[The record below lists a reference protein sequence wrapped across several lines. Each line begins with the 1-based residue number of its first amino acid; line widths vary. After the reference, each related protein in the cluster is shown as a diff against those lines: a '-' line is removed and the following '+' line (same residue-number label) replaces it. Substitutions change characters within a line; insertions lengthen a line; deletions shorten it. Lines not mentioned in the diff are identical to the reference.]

1 MPQYLD
7 LPDGSGIQL
16 REGESADQAWS
27 RAQQM
32 YPDAFGIKEK
42 KKETPKQ
49 KSKEGF
55 KPAFEAA
62 TEEFKGGL
70 GALAGKLG
78 IVSPEEGEAY
88 YKAQKAKAQQIHQP
102 TEKSFLEDPV
112 TNFKEL
118 LGGSLPSMIGPAV
131 AGIGAG
137 LAAPGL
143 AVAGLGAGTLA
154 ALGVG
159 TGQFTAS
166 NFARKLDEGEKLKE
180 ASLGESFAAAPFQA
194 ALDTFGLRMIP
205 GVKKIFGDAAI
216 KISNAEAKKIATQG
230 LTKTLGDYAAT
241 GVKVSG
247 AEGLTEAGQ
256 QVLER
261 LQAGLSITD
270 SEARKEYF
278 DNFLGG
284 AVLGGTLSVPG
295 RFFERGAAKS
305 QAAAADRE
313 EQAAKLA
320 QQQTLDEQEKQKQE
334 AFKQSDEYITDL
346 TGRWTAF
353 DTQYKDLLA
362 KKKAKVANDDLVGQA
377 NKKEAQTALSEL
389 LKDPAN
395 QELIN
400 EYRAVKSKV
409 DAEKAAVEQ
418 ARVEAE
424 KKAAYEQ
431 AMQKPGAQG
440 ELFGGTAD
448 QDLIEASRAQQQQQQ
463 EQQQKAGAVPAP
475 MSSKK
480 FNEEQAGLST
490 KIQNITQLASE
501 ATDEDKIDQYSKEH
515 DALEEEQRTLDAQRA
530 QIQQAEPGAV
540 LYSPQDLKPENIDID
555 LANARKKLAKAKEV
569 GDMAAIKKAN
579 TQIQD
584 LKSREGLF
592 NATNVGRADTQQF
605 YDLLVSS
612 GIADQIADGKKQAQ
626 QERENIENEIARLRK
641 ISEAN
646 KEPSVFGN
654 SVAKK
659 EAEDA
664 RKIMAMFAPKTH
676 KTQTGKIILLPPP
689 EQDWNRLKT
698 DPKNV
703 EYQQD
708 RETLKETLEKEIREH
723 RKESKK
729 DEVLPSIHSFLI
741 NEKEKQL
748 ADVNRRIEIGQKTST
763 IAREEEGPSNAQ
775 LQDQRI
781 SDLIDQLLPRALGSE
796 KTKTTKLISP
806 ADVVEQRKKRQ
817 EKVAAF
823 KERLAELKRILPAMH
838 AEVIKGAEAAKHIQ
852 VKPQTPAYNAALDGD
867 VKDAQNEIQTLKEE
881 KLNKLEPSLAKL
893 KEEMRSI
900 IKRAGKENDTAYVN
914 ERMNSPE
921 IQDLNGRIAA
931 IDRRI
936 SRLTDLLQPLI
947 ISPDL
952 IKATKVTKPLNEQ
965 YQDLVDEYKYLMGRV
980 EQLESIGVA
989 GAVEGPGRN
998 LPIVEADTQLRR
1010 IRENNDILAELK
1022 DKIKKA
1028 GKPTDPQKV
1037 KALEELRTQRTFVED
1052 EIKNAETTYKRLQ
1065 EREQQ
1070 APAEKERTQGDLFAL
1085 SSAYGKSSEDVRS
1098 IQNTL
1103 DRLYKERDDIKA
1115 DLRRRGQEAS
1125 TPQLQALL
1133 DAFAKRPTGRY
1144 QQIVKEIERSEQEF
1158 LNATGKASEKYQ
1170 AFADEREAERTAP
1183 TPQAEQKLLPG
1194 FGLKQYTTLKN
1205 PVPKAVMDEARTKQV
1220 NLQTQLEKVRAAA
1233 GKTSKEETDLI
1244 NELARLRKS
1253 KVSKGDI
1260 VGTNVTYAK
1269 QVEENLAKRIE
1280 DARNAREK
1288 NLVKQE
1294 EKLREQI
1301 EKAKVKVQELESKQR
1316 MYEEQQ
1322 DVINKAPPGQRA
1334 AERLLAGEG
1343 YRVIAGKQAG
1353 KVRTKPTKLASWGLK
1368 KLAKTEAVKPDV
1380 LGKATAKMSA
1390 ANKVVQMAVKEREG
1404 VQQPYLLEMGKAK
1417 ERLVKLND
1425 AVNSLS
1431 KESENILADNKA
1443 LDTLK
1448 EIEQL
1453 QDFLDKYGTRAEVD
1467 SVNYIF
1473 DRFDE
1478 EMTPARTVQL
1488 YSQMLANVTNMSNQV
1503 VPLEKK
1509 LNEIKQRF
1517 DKLQSEGYY
1526 IGPALE
1532 EKTEELI
1539 KEATP
1544 VDKAHT
1550 RASVKYAIARRD
1562 LLAFQYR
1569 ASEKVRAA
1577 YREAVKARDIE
1588 LNAQLNNPEFK
1599 DAAEAIK
1606 QAQSIQAEAE
1616 KRADE
1621 ARAEVQ
1627 KQIDKL
1633 NAERRAKEKAQD
1645 DLLKQAKAERGGV
1658 PSEVA
1663 QRGREGLGLEGTRV
1677 ELDTSGPL
1685 AQAVQNNAKKML
1697 GMAQT
1702 QLKDAIDRDDTEAV
1716 KQHTLEVKRYE
1727 RELEQVLP
1735 VAERKVTEITNEITP
1750 AEQEEVE
1757 PGERMPN
1764 RREGPVVRTASRAP
1778 NAFLSGTAESRT
1790 PIGARNRPTQAG
1802 TIKLRAAD
1810 LDPEKA
1816 NAISLHVTRE
1826 KLDATKA
1833 GTKRKETLQKQYDRA
1848 IKGLTPEQV
1857 EQRLAEGKELM
1868 KEGGDIEVIAARE
1881 RWRESEAVLARAE
1894 EARRAA
1900 KTSAMKEITQDDLDV
1915 AKEKADILE
1924 ARYKDV
1930 KAKAF
1935 AKKNN
1940 ARVDEVVE
1948 EDIELTDKASKY
1960 NRLNKA
1966 IDDADDEFFAAA
1978 AREAPG
1984 TVLPDN
1990 AIKALL
1996 DGSLINALEQIKID
2010 TKGFLSEHAD
2020 AVRQFLVRTKVEIVP
2035 EIIYKGK
2042 SVPALYD
2049 PGTNTVYFTPQGF
2062 TVEDVVHEAT
2072 HAATMRV
2079 LTMPEKDLTPVQLAA
2094 RRELEAMY
2102 KTLNRDSKFSKQYG
2116 MENIKE
2122 FVSEVL
2128 SNKDLRALM
2137 DKKPW
2142 FKGNMVVQFFKRL
2155 FDLFRTNKL
2164 GEAMVPKAEALIKD
2178 IFLPSRIIEN
2188 VEAVGAAPTYKSAL
2202 IGSSPNK
2209 METFRGNFLG
2219 LGGRVQFVDR
2229 LGAADAAIVAGEG
2242 AAKLT
2247 SAEAF
2252 NTQYFMR
2259 MGDQVSTAAG
2269 QFILHGPV
2277 KIVHEIINGVKEF
2290 RYQSQKGATLVG
2302 VTEHLGKLA
2311 KSLTVSDT
2319 EAERMATVLIAGE
2332 RANAISGGWQRL
2344 AGDRAAEVKA
2354 EYDADIRTLRANPQ
2368 AKAFFDALRKEYKAY
2383 NDGQLDFAVDTDF
2396 MSKAEAERLKRLPYI
2411 PFYRI
2416 QNGVVQLI
2424 TADEKPRTIGNIKD
2438 NPDLKQMVGD
2448 DGHILPLLT
2457 SAVQNT
2463 FMLTRMSLGN
2473 KATLETANAL
2483 NKSGF
2488 VSRIGKGAGLANKD
2502 TVHYKVNGE
2511 DAFATIDADTFG
2523 IPAHLIVSGM
2533 EGIKT
2538 TIPAI
2543 VQLMGVPAQWIRKF
2557 VTRMPA
2563 YGVRQLLRDPVN
2575 SFMLSGVDG
2584 LPMVN
2589 ALKELAKMQT
2599 GTSQAEQDLMQG
2611 LAVSSN
2617 VFSGNE
2623 QDMTKFLQDIQSG
2636 KSGWQTFMGKLDR
2649 FALQADTATRATVYN
2664 DSLNKGMSK
2673 ARAQFRAFESQNLSR
2688 RGLSPS
2694 MQMAN
2699 TLIPFFNSQ
2708 IQGLDFLYRSLKG
2721 NMPFAEQL
2729 EIRRKIVARSMM
2741 LMATSI
2747 GYAMMMEDDEDY
2759 RKASPEERYSNFFV
2773 HIPFVK
2779 EALKIPIPY
2788 EIGILFKAL
2797 PEALIDSMHKDMTA
2811 YETFRG
2817 LGKVMLA
2824 AVPGV
2829 NPGATKPL
2837 IEAYYGQTS
2846 VGPIESDREKR
2857 IKATERYRPD
2867 TTEVAKL
2874 AGKATGLIGISPL
2887 MLEHLARG
2895 YTGSLGLA
2903 ALHMVDPILASGE
2916 EGEKP
2921 STPMNKMPFIGGL
2934 FQNPEG
2940 HYIIQRGYERMND
2953 IEEAKATYKDK
2964 IAQGK
2969 RAEAEEFRQRYA
2981 ELISAAPA
2989 AGQYKQFMGKMFERA
3004 RRVAADPN
3012 LTREEKD
3019 RQLEEIRNSENKYA
3033 STFVSRVN
3041 ERIPQ

>member
-1 MPQYLD
+1 MPQYLS
-7 LPDGSGIQL
+7 LPDGSGIKL
-16 REGESADQAWS
+16 REGESPDQAWS

-32 YPDAFGIKEK
+32 YPDAFGIEEK
-42 KKETPKQ
+42 KKEEPKQ
-49 KSKEGF
+49 KPKKGFGSDFGLGLESLLSSQRTAAESLTNKNEAVKQGLARSEALGEKYGPQEGWEEVTKKYEKEGLL
-55 KPAFEAA
+55 PAIGEFARQVPHALVQQAPQIAESATAA
-62 TEEFKGGL
+62 RL
-70 GALAGKLG
+70 GAMAG
-78 IVSPEEGEAY
+78 
-88 YKAQKAKAQQIHQP
+88 
-102 TEKSFLEDPV
+102 PV
-112 TNFKEL
+112 
-118 LGGSLPSMIGPAV
+118 G
-131 AGIGAG
+131 
-137 LAAPGL
+137 
-143 AVAGLGAGTLA
+143 AGLGAFTPSFLQQYGGFLEAQAEEQRKRGEPVDVNRLTAAGAAIPA
-154 ALGVG
+154 ALIDVAATYIPMGRGIMKAVFGPGVEKLL
-159 TGQFTAS
+159 
-166 NFARKLDEGEKLKE
+166 ARGMTKEAEKVAAAKLKDEGFV
-180 ASLGESFAAAPFQA
+180 ASLLKGTAKGAAFE
-194 ALDTFGLRMIP
+194 IP
-205 GVKKIFGDAAI
+205 GEVAQDI
-216 KISNAEAKKIATQG
+216 
-230 LTKTLGDYAAT
+230 
-241 GVKVSG
+241 
-247 AEGLTEAGQ
+247 
-256 QVLER
+256 LER
-261 LQAGLSITD
+261 AQSGQSLFDQDAFASYGKTAFETSKLGPLGALGRFSD
-270 SEARKEYF
+270 KSSARALMAEEERKEQ
-278 DNFLGG
+278 
-284 AVLGGTLSVPG
+284 
-295 RFFERGAAKS
+295 AK
-305 QAAAADRE
+305 
-313 EQAAKLA
+313 KLA
-320 QQQTLDEQEKQKQE
+320 QQQTLDEQQKQNQE
-334 AFKQSDEYITDL
+334 AFKQTPEYITDL
-346 TGRWTAF
+346 TQRWGAF
-353 DTQYKDLLA
+353 DTQYKNLLA
-362 KKKAKVANDDLVGQA
+362 KTKVKVANDDLVGQED
-377 NKKEAQTALSEL
+377 KKEARAALKDL
-389 LKDPAN
+389 VNDPAN

-400 EYRAVKSKV
+400 EYRAVKAKV
-409 DAEKAAVEQ
+409 DAEKAAAEQ
-418 ARVEAE
+418 AKVEAE

-431 AMQKPGAQG
+431 SMQKPGAQG
-440 ELFGGTAD
+440 ELFGGTSD

-463 EQQQKAGAVPAP
+463 EQQQKAGAAPAS

-480 FNEEQAGLST
+480 FNEEQARLSSR
-490 KIQNITQLASE
+490 IQNITQLASE
-501 ATDEDKIDQYSKEH
+501 ATDEDKVNQYSQEH
-515 DALEEEQRTLDAQRA
+515 DALEEEQRKLDAQRA
-530 QIQQAEPGAV
+530 QIQQAEPDAI

-555 LANARKKLAKAKEV
+555 LANARKKLAKAKEA

-584 LKSREGLF
+584 LKSKEGLF

-605 YDLLVSS
+605 YELAKEHDF
-612 GIADQIADGKKQAQ
+612 IEQIENGKKQAQ
-626 QERENIENEIARLRK
+626 QERENTENEIARLRK

-646 KEPSVFGN
+646 KEPSIFES

-659 EAEDA
+659 QAEDA
-664 RKIMAMFAPKTH
+664 RKIMAMFAPKAH

-708 RETLKETLEKEIREH
+708 RELLKETLEKEIREH
-723 RKESKK
+723 RREIKK
-729 DEVLPSIHSFLI
+729 DEVLPSIHSFLV

-748 ADVNRRIEIGQKTST
+748 ADVNRRIAIGQKTST
-763 IAREEEGPSNAQ
+763 VAREEEGPSNAQ
-775 LQDQRI
+775 LQDQRV
-781 SDLIDQLLPRALGSE
+781 SDLIDQLLPRALGA
-796 KTKTTKLISP
+796 TNAAPAKLLSP

-817 EKVAAF
+817 EKITSF

-838 AEVIKGAEAAKHIQ
+838 AEVAKGAEAAKHIQ

-867 VKDAQNEIQTLKEE
+867 IKDAQGEIQALKEE
-881 KLNKLEPSLAKL
+881 KLNKLEPALAKL

-936 SRLTDLLQPLI
+936 SRLTELLQPLI

-952 IKATKVTKPLNEQ
+952 IKATKPTKSLSDQ
-965 YQDLVDEYKYLMGRV
+965 YHDLVNEHKYLNGRV
-980 EQLESIGVA
+980 EQLESV
-989 GAVEGPGRN
+989 GAVGAAQGPGRH
-998 LPIVEADTQLRR
+998 LPIVEANDQLRR
-1010 IRENNDILAELK
+1010 IRENNDILTELK

-1052 EIKNAETTYKRLQ
+1052 EIKDAEATYRRLQ
-1065 EREQQ
+1065 EREQR
-1070 APAEKERTQGDLFAL
+1070 APAQEERVQGDLFAL
-1085 SSAYGKSSEDVRS
+1085 SGAYGKSSEEVHR
-1098 IQNTL
+1098 IQATL
-1103 DRLYKERDDIKA
+1103 DRLYKERDEIKA
-1115 DLRRRGQEAS
+1115 GLKRRGQEAS

-1133 DAFAKRPTGRY
+1133 DAFAKEPTGRY
-1144 QQIVKEIERSEQEF
+1144 EQVAKEIERSEQEL

-1205 PVPKAVMDEARTKQV
+1205 PVPKEVLDAARTKQV
-1220 NLQTQLEKVRAAA
+1220 NLQTQLE
-1233 GKTSKEETDLI
+1233 
-1244 NELARLRKS
+1244 NLRKRS
-1253 KVSKGDI
+1253 GQISNPALETKLQEKIDA
-1260 VGTNVTYAK
+1260 AK
-1269 QVEENLAKRIE
+1269 T
-1280 DARNAREK
+1280 
-1288 NLVKQE
+1288 
-1294 EKLREQI
+1294 
-1301 EKAKVKVQELESKQR
+1301 KVQELESKQR

-1322 DVINKAPPGQRA
+1322 DVINKASPGQRA

-1343 YRVIAGKQAG
+1343 YRVIAGKQVG
-1353 KVRTKPTKLASWGLK
+1353 KTRTKPTKLSSWGLK
-1368 KLAKTEAVKPDV
+1368 KLAKTEEIKPDV
-1380 LGKATAKMSA
+1380 LGKATAKMKA
-1390 ANKVVQMAVKEREG
+1390 ANNVVQMAVKDTKE
-1404 VQQPYLLEMGKAK
+1404 VQQPYLFQMGKAR
-1417 ERLVKLND
+1417 ERLFKLNE
-1425 AVNSLS
+1425 AVKSLE
-1431 KESENILADNKA
+1431 KEAEAVLPVDKS
-1443 LDTLK
+1443 LDVLK
-1448 EIEQL
+1448 EIEEI
-1453 QDFLDKYGTRAEVD
+1453 QDFLEKYGTRAEVD
-1467 SVNYIF
+1467 SVDNIF
-1473 DRFDE
+1473 NHFDE
-1478 EMTPARTVQL
+1478 EMTPAQTVQL
-1488 YSQMLANVTNMSNQV
+1488 YGQMLDNVANMRKQV
-1503 VPLEKK
+1503 APLEKK
-1509 LNEIKQRF
+1509 LDEIKIKF
-1517 DKLQSEGYY
+1517 DKINSEKYY
-1526 IGPALE
+1526 TGPVLE

-1562 LLAFQYR
+1562 LLAFRYR
-1569 ASEKVRAA
+1569 TSEKIRAA
-1577 YREAVKARDIE
+1577 YKEAVKARDAE
-1588 LNAQLNNPEFK
+1588 LNAQLNNPYFK
-1599 DAAEAIK
+1599 DSVEAIK
-1606 QAQSIQAEAE
+1606 QAQAVQAEAE
-1616 KRADE
+1616 KRVE
-1621 ARAEVQ
+1621 AAREEVQ
-1627 KQIDKL
+1627 KQVDKL
-1633 NAERRAKEKAQD
+1633 NAERRAKEQAQD
-1645 DLLKQAKAERGGV
+1645 ELLKKSKAERGGV
-1658 PSEVA
+1658 PAEVA

-1702 QLKDAIDRDDTEAV
+1702 QLKEAIDRDDTEAV
-1716 KQHTLEVKRYE
+1716 KKHTLEVKRYE

-1764 RREGPVVRTASRAP
+1764 RREGPVVRTAARAP
-1778 NAFLSGTAESRT
+1778 NTFLSGTAESRT

-1810 LDPEKA
+1810 IDPEKA
-1816 NAISLHVTRE
+1816 NAISLHVTKE

-1833 GTKRKETLQKQYDRA
+1833 GTKRKETLQKQYNRA

-1868 KEGGDIEVIAARE
+1868 KEGGNVEVIAARE
-1881 RWRESEAVLARAE
+1881 RWREAEAALAKAE
-1894 EARRAA
+1894 AARKEA
-1900 KTSAMKEITQDDLDV
+1900 KTSVMKEITQDDLEI
-1915 AKEKADILE
+1915 AKEKADALE

-1930 KAKAF
+1930 KAQAF

-1940 ARVDEVVE
+1940 YRVE
-1948 EDIELTDKASKY
+1948 EAVEDDFELTDKADKF

-1966 IDDADDEFFAAA
+1966 INDADDDFFASA

-1984 TVLPDN
+1984 TVLPDE
-1990 AIKALL
+1990 AIK
-1996 DGSLINALEQIKID
+1996 SLIDKSLIQTLEHISAFD
-2010 TKGFLSEHAD
+2010 KGFLGEHAE

-2035 EIIYKGK
+2035 EIIHKGK

-2049 PGTNTVYFTPQGF
+2049 PGTNTAYFTPQGF

-2079 LTMPEKDLTPVQLAA
+2079 LTMPEKELTPVQRAA
-2094 RRELEAMY
+2094 RRELEAMF
-2102 KTLNRDSKFSKQYG
+2102 KTLSRDARFEKQYG

-2128 SNKDLRALM
+2128 SNKDLRDLM
-2137 DKKPW
+2137 SKKPW
-2142 FKGNMVVQFFKRL
+2142 YNGNMIMQFFKRL
-2155 FDLFRTNKL
+2155 LDFFRTNKL

-2178 IFLPSRIIEN
+2178 IFMPSRTIEKA
-2188 VEAVGAAPTYKSAL
+2188 EAVGAAPTYKSAL
-2202 IGSSPNK
+2202 IGSSPSK
-2209 METFRGNFLG
+2209 MENFRGNFLG
-2219 LGGRVQFVDR
+2219 LGGRVQFVDK

-2242 AAKLT
+2242 ANKLT

-2277 KIVHEIINGVKEF
+2277 KIVHEIIKGVKEF
-2290 RYQSQKGATLVG
+2290 RYESQKGATLVG
-2302 VTEHLGKLA
+2302 VSEHLEKLTKA
-2311 KSLTVSDT
+2311 LKVSPE
-2319 EAERMATVLIAGE
+2319 EAERLATVLIAGE
-2332 RANAISGGWQRL
+2332 RANAVPDGWRRL
-2344 AGDRAAEVKA
+2344 AGDKAAAVKA
-2354 EYDADIRTLRANPQ
+2354 EYDADTRTLRANPQ
-2368 AKAFFDALRKEYKAY
+2368 AKAFFEALRKEYKAY

-2438 NPDLKQMVGD
+2438 NPDLQQMVGD
-2448 DGHILPLLT
+2448 DSHILPLLT

-2463 FMLTRMSLGN
+2463 FMLTRMSLHN

-2502 TVHYKVNGE
+2502 TVHYKVKGE
-2511 DAFATIDADTFG
+2511 DAFATIDSDTFG
-2523 IPAHLIVSGM
+2523 IPAHLIVRGM

-2543 VQLMGVPAQWIRKF
+2543 IQAMGIPAQWIRKF
-2557 VTRMPA
+2557 VTRMPS

-2575 SFMLSGVDG
+2575 SFILSGVDG
-2584 LPMVN
+2584 MPMVN
-2589 ALKELAKMQT
+2589 ALKELAKMQR
-2599 GTSQAEQDLMQG
+2599 GTSQAEQELMQG
-2611 LAVSSN
+2611 LAISSN
-2617 VFSGNE
+2617 IFSGNE
-2623 QDMTKFLQDIQSG
+2623 QDMTKFLQDITTG
-2636 KSGWQTFMGKLDR
+2636 KSPWQTFMGKLDR

-2664 DSLNKGMSK
+2664 DSLNKGLSK

-2708 IQGLDFLYRSLKG
+2708 VQGLDFLYRSLKG
-2721 NMPFAEQL
+2721 NVPFAEQL

-2741 LMATSI
+2741 LMGISI
-2747 GYAMMMEDDEDY
+2747 AYAMMMQDDEDY
-2759 RKASPEERYSNFFV
+2759 RKASPEERYNNFFV

-2779 EALKIPIPY
+2779 EPLKIPIPY

-2811 YETFRG
+2811 YETAKG

-2824 AVPGV
+2824 AAPGV
-2829 NPGATKPL
+2829 NPASTKPL
-2837 IEAYYGQTS
+2837 IEAFYGQTS
-2846 VGPIESDREKR
+2846 VGPIESQREKNL
-2857 IKATERYRPD
+2857 KATERYRPD
-2867 TTEVAKL
+2867 TSEVAKL
-2874 AGKATGLIGISPL
+2874 AGKATGLVGISPI

-2934 FQNPEG
+2934 FQSSEG
-2940 HYIIQRGYERMND
+2940 HYIIQRGYDRMND
-2953 IEEAKATYKDK
+2953 IEQAKATYKDK
-2964 IAQGK
+2964 IIQGK
-2969 RAEAEEFRQRYA
+2969 RAEAEAFRQEYGN
-2981 ELISAAPA
+2981 LIEASAA
-2989 AGQYKQFMGKMFERA
+2989 AGKYKQYMGKMFEKA
-3004 RRVAADPN
+3004 RRVAADPK

-3019 RQLEEIRNSENKYA
+3019 RMLEEISDEENKFA
-3033 STFVSRVN
+3033 SHFVSEVDR
-3041 ERIPQ
+3041 RTRQ